1 MNKLKQLMGNIKT
14 FCRNLITK
22 IKTFY
27 STNRTKKLALSAVAT
42 TVVAGAVAIALL
54 ASPALSPIA
63 SNVSDGA
70 TVSKD
75 AEKDK
80 IAKDETKKDDA
91 KKDETKDESKD
102 ETKDEVKDEANVDT
116 GTPANEGTAT
126 PENKPSTA
134 SNNSKPADKPAHTH
148 NWVANMVTIPGQ
160 APQWKDTIIPGSTYE
175 QGYYTWP
182 DGCKVKATDYGGKG
196 GSTAADAEHTAK
208 HGQMEMGY
216 TTETI
221 TIPGKVEH
229 VLIKEEIPE
238 HQEQHGWKC
247 SCGATKD

>member
-1 MNKLKQLMGNIKT
+1 MKI
-14 FCRNLITK
+14 LIAK

-27 STNRTKKLALSAVAT
+27 RTNRTKKLALSAVVT

-54 ASPALSPIA
+54 ATPAISPIA

-80 IAKDETKKDDA
+80 IAKDENKKDDA

-102 ETKDEVKDEANVDT
+102 EVKDESNVDT
-116 GTPANEGTAT
+116 GTPASEGTAT

-134 SNNSKPADKPAHTH
+134 SNNSKPADKLAHTH
-148 NWVANMVTIPGQ
+148 NWVANMVMIPGQ
-160 APQWKDTIIPGSTYE
+160 PGETKDEYILGETLE
-175 QGYYTWP
+175 VGYYTWA
-182 DGCKVKATDYGGKG
+182 DGCKVKATDYGVG
-196 GSTAADAEHTAK
+196 GRDAANAEHIAK
-208 HGQMEMGY
+208 HGQHEMGY
-216 TTETI
+216 TTETVVI
-221 TIPGKVEH
+221 EPQVIHTV
-229 VLIKEEIPE
+229 IKEPVPE

-247 SCGATKD
+247 SCGATKE